1 MWGGAKEDCCPIIE
15 GGGVHEIDDAW
26 ISGTDLSELR
36 ERGEGGNTLQVS
48 RKWNM
53 SGVKRIV
60 GQTKQGHLIW
70 QGGQHNAASVK
81 HISGKEG
88 MLVPVESPSKPAIS
102 RQKKALMTVRQAEA
116 DWAQEWRRPSH
127 WAGDASLVVPDGI
140 RRQTGD
146 CKQKL
151 LHSGVRF
158 QLPQFMQ
165 RFTNPWVWSTS
176 FLDIL
181 GSEKW
186 HTFESNYVCPFLQ
199 PVRRQRCFFTLGE
212 VVLLFPPGSPWGTF
226 IAARSA
232 PDPTLDMD
240 RRVGNFLLVE

>member
-15 GGGVHEIDDAW
+15 GVHEIDDAW

-102 RQKKALMTVRQAEA
+102 RQKKALVTVRQAEA

-158 QLPQFMQ
+158 QLSQFMQ
-165 RFTNPWVWSTS
+165 RFTNPGDWSTS